1 MNYLVAIPTTPAVV
15 PGALHV
21 TSQAPA
27 IVAGQLMTANEVV
40 DAAGEVKSREKVRE
54 INPAI
59 VSVQNVADS
68 RRRYAKV
75 LGAQFINAGV
85 PGLAPPWALQLGQQ
99 IQQLG
104 QQIQQQGQQIQQQ
117 GQQLGQQIQ
126 VLQGLL
132 GATNA
137 RVFNIGSFAANL
149 ERLNRPVAD
158 NVVLSPIHKTIA
170 GNGAVLPGIA
180 VVVPPAPVVVGQAI
194 PHPFPA
200 DTHACRQL
208 TLAQLSV
215 LAVLCNN
222 NFGVV
227 ANDGVVDRRAKFRLF
242 ITGFIPY

>member
-1 MNYLVAIPTTPAVV
+1 
-15 PGALHV
+15 
-21 TSQAPA
+21 
-27 IVAGQLMTANEVV
+27 MTADEVV
-40 DAAGEVKSREKVRE
+40 DAAVEVKSREQVRE

-59 VSVQNVADS
+59 VTVQNVADS
-68 RRRYAKV
+68 HRRYAVV

-85 PGLAPPWALQLGQQ
+85 PGVVPPWALQLGQQ

-104 QQIQQQGQQIQQQ
+104 QQIQQQGQQQGQQIQQQ
-117 GQQLGQQIQ
+117 GQQIQQLGQQIQ
-126 VLQGLL
+126 QQGQQIQAIQGLL
-132 GATNA
+132 ETNNA
-137 RVFNIGSFAANL
+137 RVFNIGSYAANL
-149 ERLNRPVAD
+149 ERLNRPVAA
-158 NVVLSPIHKTIA
+158 NVVLSPIHKTIP

-200 DTHACRQL
+200 DTHACRHL

-227 ANDGVVDRRAKFRLF
+227 ANDGVVNRRAKFRLF